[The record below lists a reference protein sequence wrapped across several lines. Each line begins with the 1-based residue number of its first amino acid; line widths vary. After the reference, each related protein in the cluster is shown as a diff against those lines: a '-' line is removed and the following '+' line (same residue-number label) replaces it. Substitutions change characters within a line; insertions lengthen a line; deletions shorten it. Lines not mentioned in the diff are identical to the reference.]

1 MTLLNPLIYLKT
13 YYQDIFHEI
22 PEEAKHEIYYKQIL
36 SEVYKEKPFAQKIK
50 DIFLTQNQLAE
61 QLNIPAN
68 VVQSN
73 SAKGYYD
80 NYKIEKIRGMYLPG
94 GRYSRYWYD
103 KKILEPIS
111 V

>member
-1 MTLLNPLIYLKT
+1 MTLQNPLMYLKT

-22 PEEAKHEIYYKQIL
+22 PEVAKHEIYYKKIL
-36 SEVYKEKPFAQKIK
+36 SDAYQEKPFAQKIRG
-50 DIFLTQNQLAE
+50 IFLTQTQLAE

-80 NYKIEKIRGMYLPG
+80 NYKIEKIRGMSLPG
-94 GRYSRYWYD
+94 GRYSKYWYD
-103 KKILEPIS
+103 RKILETAS